1 MEMPVASTPSSAP
14 SAGSTAVKAG
24 TAKTTTA
31 AATSAGNGKGD
42 AGTFQEV
49 MNGQLQKEA
58 GEENANS
65 VDSILAGLLQVVPF
79 LPAPVQEALSDME
92 GQTGTE
98 GMADLLLS
106 TLQSSP
112 ELFSKL
118 SQSDA
123 MQQWANDA
131 SALLQLLSGTQQT
144 GLQAIQLDSGDAS
157 LKLQKTIL
165 DLTAMLKQ
173 QPDHPLLQQLS
184 AEFKQLVETAL
195 PSLVNQQLAGATGKA
210 TAKAAETE
218 LTLPTSAT
226 DSNLDAAE
234 PVMTVTK
241 TGNVKASLELL
252 AARNGVWNSVR
263 QAAHETVEAVQTST
277 TPASENEPAANGL
290 TSLQEGMKTTLPEQA
305 AKAAAPTI
313 SAQNFAQELSQFMV
327 KRMSLKMGNGFSE
340 AKLSLRPQHLG
351 TIDVV
356 LTMQNGQ
363 LVAQFTADTALGKE
377 LLESQLAHLRQS
389 LHSQGVQV
397 DKMEVG
403 QNTMSSTMF
412 QDSRQQQSSQ
422 QFLQQR
428 GGGGNQDSS
437 EELTEWN
444 EELKILEETR
454 KAALGNSFET
464 SA

>member
-1 MEMPVASTPSSAP
+1 MEMPVASTTPSAP

-24 TAKTTTA
+24 TAKTTAA
-31 AATSAGNGKGD
+31 AATSAGSGKGD

-49 MNGQLQKEA
+49 MSGQLQKEA
-58 GEENANS
+58 VGDNAS
-65 VDSILAGLLQVVPF
+65 PVDSILAGLLQVIPF
-79 LPAPVQEALSDME
+79 LPVSVQEALSDME

-106 TLQSSP
+106 SIQSSP
-112 ELFSKL
+112 ELFSQL

-123 MQQWANDA
+123 MQQWTNNA

-144 GLQAIQLDSGDAS
+144 GLQAVQLDNGDAS
-157 LKLQKTIL
+157 LKLQKTVL

-173 QPDHPLLQQLS
+173 QPDHPVLQQLS
-184 AEFKQLVETAL
+184 AEFKQLVEAAL
-195 PSLVNQQLAGATGKA
+195 PSLVNQQAGTAGKTA
-210 TAKAAETE
+210 AKAAEQAD
-218 LTLPTSAT
+218 LVIPAGAA
-226 DSNLDAAE
+226 DSDPDAAA
-234 PVMTVTK
+234 PVMTVMK
-241 TGNVKASLELL
+241 TGSAKASLELL
-252 AARNGVWNSVR
+252 AARTGVWNTVR
-263 QAAHETVEAVQTST
+263 QAAHETVETAQTST
-277 TPASENEPAANGL
+277 SPASENEPAANGL
-290 TSLQEGMKTTLPEQA
+290 TGLQEGMKTALPEQA

-428 GGGGNQDSS
+428 GGGGNQNNS
-437 EELTEWN
+437 EEMTEWN

>member
-1 MEMPVASTPSSAP
+1 MEMPVASTPSSTP

-31 AATSAGNGKGD
+31 AATLAGNGKSD

-58 GEENANS
+58 GEENAGS
-65 VDSILAGLLQVVPF
+65 VDSILAGLLQVIPF

-106 TLQSSP
+106 TIQSSP

-226 DSNLDAAE
+226 DSKLDAAE

-241 TGNVKASLELL
+241 TGSVKASLELL
-252 AARNGVWNSVR
+252 AARTGVWNSVR
-263 QAAHETVEAVQTST
+263 QAAHETVDAVQTST

-290 TSLQEGMKTTLPEQA
+290 TGLQEGMKTTLPEQA

-327 KRMSLKMGNGFSE
+327 KRMSLKMGTVSRKPNFRSVRSIWE
-340 AKLSLRPQHLG
+340 PLMWSLRCKTVSWLP
-351 TIDVV
+351 
-356 LTMQNGQ
+356 
-363 LVAQFTADTALGKE
+363 
-377 LLESQLAHLRQS
+377 S
-389 LHSQGVQV
+389 L
-397 DKMEVG
+397 
-403 QNTMSSTMF
+403 
-412 QDSRQQQSSQ
+412 
-422 QFLQQR
+422 QR
-428 GGGGNQDSS
+428 IRHWEKNFS
-437 EELTEWN
+437 
-444 EELKILEETR
+444 
-454 KAALGNSFET
+454 KANSHI
-464 SA
+464 

>member
-1 MEMPVASTPSSAP
+1 MEMPVASTTPSAP

-24 TAKTTTA
+24 TAKTAAA
-31 AATSAGNGKGD
+31 AATAGNGKGD
-42 AGTFQEV
+42 AGTFQQV

-58 GEENANS
+58 GEENAS
-65 VDSILAGLLQVVPF
+65 PVDSILAGLLQVIPF

-92 GQTGTE
+92 GQTGTD

-106 TLQSSP
+106 SIQSSP
-112 ELFSKL
+112 ELFSQL

-144 GLQAIQLDSGDAS
+144 GLQVIQLDGGDAS

-184 AEFKQLVETAL
+184 AEFKHLVETAL
-195 PSLVNQQLAGATGKA
+195 PSLVNQQQADAAGKA
-210 TAKAAETE
+210 AAKAAETE
-218 LTLPTSAT
+218 MTLPASAA
-226 DSNLDAAE
+226 DSNPDDAA

-241 TGNVKASLELL
+241 TGSIKASLEML
-252 AARNGVWNSVR
+252 AARTGVWNSVR

-277 TPASENEPAANGL
+277 TSASENEPTANGL
-290 TSLQEGMKTTLPEQA
+290 TGLQEGMKTALPEQA

-403 QNTMSSTMF
+403 QNTMSSSMF

-428 GGGGNQDSS
+428 GGGSNQSNS

>member
-1 MEMPVASTPSSAP
+1 MEMPVASTTPSAP

-24 TAKTTTA
+24 TAKTAAA
-31 AATSAGNGKGD
+31 AATTGNGKGD
-42 AGTFQEV
+42 AGTFQQV

-58 GEENANS
+58 GEENAS
-65 VDSILAGLLQVVPF
+65 PVDSILAGLLQVIPF

-92 GQTGTE
+92 GQTGTD

-106 TLQSSP
+106 SIQSSP
-112 ELFSKL
+112 ELFSQL

-144 GLQAIQLDSGDAS
+144 GLQAIQLDGGDAS

-195 PSLVNQQLAGATGKA
+195 PSLVNQQQADAAGKA
-210 TAKAAETE
+210 AAKAAETE
-218 LTLPTSAT
+218 LTLPSAA
-226 DSNLDAAE
+226 DSNPDAEA
-234 PVMTVTK
+234 PVMTITK
-241 TGNVKASLELL
+241 TGSIKASLEML
-252 AARNGVWNSVR
+252 AARTGVWNSVR
-263 QAAHETVEAVQTST
+263 QAAHETVDAVQTST
-277 TPASENEPAANGL
+277 TSASENEPAANGL
-290 TSLQEGMKTTLPEQA
+290 TGLQEGMKTALPEQA

-403 QNTMSSTMF
+403 QNTMSSSMF

-428 GGGGNQDSS
+428 GGGSNQGNS